1 MIMIIKPP
9 YLEFFSATPDRVCKS
24 KEKIVKRGLDFEGAQ
39 EIQNI
44 PGI

>member
-1 MIMIIKPP
+1 MLLIIKPP
-9 YLEFFSATPDRVCKS
+9 YLEFFSAIPDRVCKS
-24 KEKIVKRGLDFEGAQ
+24 KEKIGKRSLDFEVAQ